1 MKKIEDIK
9 NQEWKLTSPEID
21 KINFVMEELT
31 FVKEN
36 PTITEDSLRRLKNA
50 SRELQSVEELF
61 SNKIINLLKQHHM
74 ID

>member
-9 NQEWKLTSPEID
+9 NQEWKLNSPEID
-21 KINFVMEELT
+21 KINFIMEELT
-31 FVKEN
+31 FIKKN

-61 SNKIINLLKQHHM
+61 NNKIINLLKQHHM

>member
-36 PTITEDSLRRLKNA
+36 PTITEDSVRRLKNA